1 MEIHQ
6 LVLTE
11 NVMSKN
17 HTIDWEGV
25 RCLAKEPD
33 WKKRG
38 VTETIVTRNMG
49 MYMISHDRGH
59 HHLPEVFSKL
69 CATRP
74 SLMAYS

>member
-1 MEIHQ
+1 M
-6 LVLTE
+6 VLTE

-33 WKKRG
+33 WKKR
-38 VTETIVTRNMG
+38 VVKEAIIRNMW
-49 MYMISHDRGH
+49 MHVISHERGH